1 VPEPLTMI
9 GLSAGV
15 VTLGIHLA
23 RRFFDVAKEV
33 FDVVAGAIALVL
45 LSPLILICAIVVKC
59 SSKGPVFFR
68 SKRVGRGG
76 KGFLILK
83 LRTMYDA
90 RPAPGT
96 FAWGTEDND
105 PRIVPACRWIRRCHL
120 DELPQLINV
129 IKGEMSLIGPR
140 PERSEVVAELE
151 KVCPEFNKR
160 HIVRPGITGLAQ
172 IRNGYTSS
180 VDGAIQ
186 KLRVDLEY
194 IERQKWSAELQI
206 LAGTVPMIFGD
217 NKAH

>member
-1 VPEPLTMI
+1 MPEPLTMV

-23 RRFFDVAKEV
+23 RRFFGVAKEV
-33 FDVVAGAIALVL
+33 FDVVAGAIALLL
-45 LSPLILICAIVVKC
+45 LSPFLLIGAIVVKC

-68 SKRVGRGG
+68 NKRVGRGG
-76 KGFLILK
+76 KEFLMLK

-90 RPAPGT
+90 GSAPDA
-96 FAWGTEDND
+96 FALWTKDND
-105 PRIVPACRWIRRCHL
+105 PRIVPACRWISRCHI

-140 PERSEVVAELE
+140 PESCEVVAELE

-180 VDGAIQ
+180 VEGSIQ

-194 IERQKWSAELQI
+194 IEKQKWSAELHI
-206 LAGTVPMIFGD
+206 LAGTVPRIFGD
-217 NKAH
+217 NKSR